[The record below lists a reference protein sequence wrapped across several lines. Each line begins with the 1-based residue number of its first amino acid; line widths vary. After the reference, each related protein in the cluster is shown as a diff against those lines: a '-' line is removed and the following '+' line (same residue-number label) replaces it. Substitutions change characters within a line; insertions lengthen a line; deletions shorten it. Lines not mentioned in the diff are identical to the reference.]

1 MVKLQETK
9 GRFFITVP
17 AELVTQKA
25 WKKGQNVLMLFNERG
40 NIELTDTLKSAGK

>member
-17 AELVTQKA
+17 AELVAQKG

-40 NIELTDTLKSAGK
+40 NIELTDTLKKGGA